1 MRAFFK
7 KLFARSVPETIL
19 IVFAAVAA
27 IILILLVA
35 SFFVDRPLRG
45 YLEKTMNT
53 KLKGYH
59 VSLPG
64 AHFQIIGFS
73 LTLKDLKI
81 MQNEHPEPP
90 IAYIPSL
97 TASVQW
103 RELLSG
109 HVVADLEFDKPQM
122 HVDLTQLRTEAKR
135 TTKIKN
141 EGWQQAFESIYPL
154 DINHIIFNDGDIVYI
169 DVDKKMPLHI
179 KHLNMEAD
187 NIRNIHSTKNAYPS
201 LLHAEAIIF
210 GTGKGTIDGNADF
223 LEEPY
228 MGVKTKFKLKDV
240 PLDRFKSITA
250 RENLNI
256 RGGVISTEGEIEY
269 APHVETV
276 HVSELTIDKVK
287 IDYIHKPQ
295 TAEAEAARVQEVKA
309 AAKKAGNKPEMLLKL
324 DTMRLTHSELGY
336 VNITK
341 SPGYRVFISDVD
353 LTVKNLSNHFTEGV
367 SDITLSGLFMG
378 NGLTTASAAFRPAKT
393 GANFDLKLA
402 IKNTDLL
409 SMNKI
414 LLAYGNFDVVHG
426 FFSLYTDIHV
436 KDRQI
441 SGYIKP
447 LFTNMQV
454 YDKRKDADKS
464 LFRKLYYMLIGGI
477 SHILENPR
485 SSVATKVN
493 ISGKAAN
500 PKTSTLQT
508 IIGLIKNAF
517 FHMILPGFDRSIRG
531 TGSNPPPQ
539 GYNLFGPAYYAGHG
553 HARLDAHYA

>member
-1 MRAFFK
+1 MREGFK
-7 KLFARSVPETIL
+7 KFFARSVPKTI
-19 IVFAAVAA
+19 IIIFAAVVA
-27 IILILLVA
+27 IILMLFVA
-35 SFFVDRPLRG
+35 SFFVDKPLGG

-81 MQNEHPEPP
+81 MQNEHPDPP

-109 HVVADLEFDKPQM
+109 NLVADLEFDKPQM
-122 HVDLTQLRTEAKR
+122 HIDLTQLRTEVKR

-169 DVDKKMPLHI
+169 DVDQKMPLHI

-187 NIRNIHSTKNAYPS
+187 NIRNIHSRESAYPS
-201 LLHAEAIIF
+201 LLHAEAVVF

-223 LEEPY
+223 LKEPY

-240 PLDRFKSITA
+240 PLDRFKSMTA
-250 RENLNI
+250 RENVKI
-256 RGGVISTEGEIEY
+256 SGGVISTEGEIEY

-276 HVSELTIDKVK
+276 HVSDLTIDKVK
-287 IDYIHKPQ
+287 IDYLHLPQ
-295 TAEAEAARVQEVKA
+295 TAKAEAARVAAVKT

-324 DTMRLTHSELGY
+324 DKMRLTHSELGY
-336 VNITK
+336 VNMTK
-341 SPGYRVFISDVD
+341 SPGYRVFISGVD

-378 NGLTTASAAFRPAKT
+378 NGKTTASATFRPEKA
-393 GANFDLKLA
+393 GPDFDLKLA
-402 IKNTDLL
+402 IDNTDLI

-414 LLAYGNFDVVHG
+414 LLSYGNFDVVHG
-426 FFSLYTDIHV
+426 FFSLYVDLHV
-436 KDRQI
+436 KNKKI
-441 SGYIKP
+441 KGYIKP
-447 LFTNMQV
+447 LFINMQV
-454 YDKRKDADKS
+454 YDKRKDAERS
-464 LFRKLYYMLIGGI
+464 LFHKLYEMLIGGI
-477 SHILENPR
+477 AHILENPR
-485 SSVATKVN
+485 SAVATKVE
-493 ISGKAAN
+493 ISGEVKN
-500 PKTSTLQT
+500 PQTSTWQT
-508 IIGLIKNAF
+508 IIRLIENAF
-517 FHMILPGFDRSIRG
+517 FHMILPGFDRSIKG
-531 TGSNPPPQ
+531 TENNPPPE
-539 GYNLFGPAYYAGHG
+539 GYNLFSPAYYAGYG
-553 HARLDAHYA
+553 QARLDGYYA